1 MLVKPYG
8 LRILL
13 VDRELRDTEK
23 LCCALKQQPTDAR
36 TPCIVRNEEHLEKR
50 AVGSGKSHRAPPR
63 RATSR

>member
-13 VDRELRDTEK
+13 IDRKLRDTEK

-36 TPCIVRNEEHLEKR
+36 TLCIVRNEEHLEPSVP
-50 AVGSGKSHRAPPR
+50 ANPTGAPPR